1 MFNRLIKGINVTP
14 TFVWKHRF
22 LPTRQPI
29 PKPKPKNKTG
39 LNKPKN

>member
-1 MFNRLIKGINVTP
+1 MFNKLIKGINVTP

-39 LNKPKN
+39 EIKPKN